1 MTRKR
6 PHTVHDHALLEAVAQ
21 SVAPLSKAGARKPA
35 EKPATKSAAAPP
47 SVRPQQSN
55 GKASLA
61 LSPSPPVQPA
71 KPVGPPPLAAFDRRT
86 SQKMVRGQADI
97 DARIDLHGL
106 SLEMARFHLL
116 DFLGNRRSRGAR
128 LVLVITGKGASP
140 FSSHTLHGQVHF
152 DTPEREGKLR
162 RALPRWLEDAAFR
175 QHVIGFQPAH
185 PRHGGGGAFYVK
197 LRKV

>member
-6 PHTVHDHALLEAVAQ
+6 IHTVDDHELWEAV
-21 SVAPLSKAGARKPA
+21 
-35 EKPATKSAAAPP
+35 TKSVTPMVKATRKEVVKPDKPRTPAPPAKMPRRHAAA
-47 SVRPQQSN
+47 VPQ
-55 GKASLA
+55 
-61 LSPSPPVQPA
+61 PVPAA
-71 KPVGPPPLAAFDRRT
+71 KPSENKPSGPPPLAAFDRRT

-106 SLEMARFHLL
+106 SIEMARFHLL
-116 DFLGNRRSRGAR
+116 DFLSTRRSRGAR
-128 LVLVITGKGASP
+128 VVLVITGKGASP

-175 QHVIGFQPAH
+175 IHVIGYQPAH

-197 LRKV
+197 LRKPE